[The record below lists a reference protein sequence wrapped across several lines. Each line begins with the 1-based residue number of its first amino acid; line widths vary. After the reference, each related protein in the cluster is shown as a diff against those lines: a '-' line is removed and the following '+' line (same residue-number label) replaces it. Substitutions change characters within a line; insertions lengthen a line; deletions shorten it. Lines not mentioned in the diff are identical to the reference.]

1 MSDDERAIRN
11 LVEKWLAASKS
22 GDVDTLMGLM
32 TDDVVFMV
40 PGRKPFGKKEFA
52 ADAATMKG
60 LKFDAAGSIEELQVL
75 GDWAYLRSR
84 LDISITPPHG
94 TAMRR
99 SGHALTILRKQ
110 PDGHWR
116 LARDANLVTAS
127 Y

>member
-11 LVEKWLAASKS
+11 
-22 GDVDTLMGLM
+22 
-32 TDDVVFMV
+32 
-40 PGRKPFGKKEFA
+40 
-52 ADAATMKG
+52 
-60 LKFDAAGSIEELQVL
+60 
-75 GDWAYLRSR
+75 
-84 LDISITPPHG
+84 G

-99 SGHALTILRKQ
+99 SGYALTLLRKL